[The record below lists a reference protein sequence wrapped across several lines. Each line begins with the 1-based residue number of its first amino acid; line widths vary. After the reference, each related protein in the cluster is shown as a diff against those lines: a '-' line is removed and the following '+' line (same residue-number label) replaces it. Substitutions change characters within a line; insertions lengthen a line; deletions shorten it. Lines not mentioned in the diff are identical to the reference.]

1 MFLTAEIYN
10 FNTTQNLP
18 LKSQQKKSS
27 LKRENYGEKM
37 FKIKIAIGPKVTN
50 LHAFIDQKKR
60 EKIFIGKI
68 LNKKIK
74 FMLVSE
80 EL

>member
-1 MFLTAEIYN
+1 
-10 FNTTQNLP
+10 
-18 LKSQQKKSS
+18 
-27 LKRENYGEKM
+27 M

-60 EKIFIGKI
+60 EEIFIGKI